1 VLIGGGDTSIAT
13 RGLGIRC
20 RESGASHAGGVLLDS
35 SKEYGDTMKKQ
46 FRTTAIHRGMV
57 HMMLLTV
64 GSAAV
69 AQTAAEKP
77 ASLETVVVTGQR
89 AALQSAQK
97 IKQTAEEIVAE
108 EAGKLP
114 DKSITE
120 VLQRVVGVVIDRNKS
135 RGDPEH
141 FSVEGSGISVRG
153 LSWGSSVLN
162 GRESFSA
169 GWPGRELSWGDIPPE
184 LMAGVDVYKNPSS
197 EIIEGGVSGTVNLR
211 TALPFDYKGT
221 KSYLSAGNNYVQRS
235 GKNSPSVSG
244 LYTTQWNTDVGRV
257 GVLLDLSY
265 NHSSYQN
272 ESLQLDAYFPRT
284 DLIAGQTA
292 WAPKS
297 ASFRNNTGDTE
308 RAGVYGALQW
318 KKDRMDSSLTYFLSG
333 ARETSTEQG
342 IYTGVENPYK
352 SVIKNA
358 TYDAN
363 NVLLSGLYTY
373 PSGGLGANRYKEGG
387 LGFNVS
393 RGWNRSHS
401 KTGELAWNFK
411 WAINDQ
417 WLVQN
422 DVQWVHA
429 KSDSIGRNMQLGTY
443 VPSMTIDVSGTSPLR
458 IGFDQTAT
466 DFLADPKNYY
476 WNLVMPGMSKSDGD
490 LYAWK
495 ADARYRFDH
504 PILRDVRV
512 GVRATYRVARRYEAS
527 GNTWTSVSDPWSVKQ
542 TSTPGQLPA
551 VTDGAYTWQSRGSF
565 GYMDDPRYQTV
576 PVEVFNFN
584 NFYGG
589 KVGKLPNIVMPTIGA
604 VRDYPNTYKTLA
616 NDYRYQQCLDGKN
629 LFPTQDITCDYK
641 KDYQNSFKELVY
653 DNNPEKT
660 STHSEQT
667 DALYATLRFGF
678 DDLKFPIE
686 GNAGVRVVLT
696 RDVSHGYTAFQ
707 TQYNSMT
714 PPDLPRFD
722 QLGGPLDVQNQ
733 FVKVLPSLNLKM
745 NFTDRLQARLAMAQ
759 SMNRPGFNQLG
770 EYIKLWQD
778 YDAVNQRVTYR
789 GENSGNVKLKPITA
803 NSYDLALEWYPRDG
817 QSITGTVFHKD
828 VKDVIMNTAYTR
840 TYNSVAGNPQI
851 FSITGPA
858 NVGKAQVSGL
868 EVAGMTY
875 LDKLPFLNGVLPEWA
890 KGIGVSANYTYI
902 DAKQS
907 LYKQIYNPYCD
918 AGRAQT
924 NGTLHLFGC
933 DTNGVPF
940 TDLPLP
946 YMAKNAYNFVLMYD
960 RGPFS
965 ARLAYNWHSRVLQ
978 SADAN
983 GTRGDDGTSADPSR
997 PGARDVGWGLPTW
1010 QEAFGQWDAG
1020 MNYRFSDTLSAS
1032 LNVTNL
1038 NNVIVRQTQQQHI
1051 GTMGR
1056 AWFYPGRS
1064 YSMSARYE
1072 F

>member
-1 VLIGGGDTSIAT
+1 
-13 RGLGIRC
+13 
-20 RESGASHAGGVLLDS
+20 
-35 SKEYGDTMKKQ
+35 MKKQ
-46 FRTTAIHRGMV
+46 FRTTAVHRGMV

-64 GSAAV
+64 GGAAL
-69 AQTAAEKP
+69 AQSPAEKP
-77 ASLETVVVTGQR
+77 PASLDTVVVTGQR
-89 AALQSAQK
+89 AALQTAQK
-97 IKQTAEEIVAE
+97 IKQNAEEIVDSVVAE

-120 VLQRVVGVVIDRNKS
+120 VLQRVVGVIIDRNKS

-153 LSWGSSVLN
+153 LSWGSSLLN

-211 TALPFDYKGT
+211 TALPFDYKAT
-221 KSYLSAGNNYVQRS
+221 KAYMSVGNNYVQRS
-235 GKNSPSVSG
+235 GKNSPNLSG
-244 LYTTQWNTDVGRV
+244 LYTTQWNTDIGRV

-265 NHSSYQN
+265 NHSSFQN
-272 ESLQLDAYFPRT
+272 ESIQLDAYYPRT
-284 DLIAGQTA
+284 DLIAGQVA

-297 ASFRNNTGDTE
+297 ASFRNNTGDNE
-308 RAGVYGALQW
+308 RAGFYGALQW
-318 KKDRMDSSLTYFLSG
+318 KKGGMDSSLTYFVSG
-333 ARETSTEQG
+333 ARETGSEQG
-342 IYTGVENPYK
+342 FYTGVENPYK
-352 SVIKNA
+352 STIADAK
-358 TYDAN
+358 YDAN
-363 NVLLSGLYTY
+363 NVLTSGTYTY
-373 PSGGLGANRYKEGG
+373 LTGAGANTSPLGGLG
-387 LGFNVS
+387 LQIT
-393 RGWNRSHS
+393 RGWNQTTS

-429 KSDSIGRNMQLGTY
+429 KNDAVGRNLQLGTF
-443 VPSMTIDVSGTSPLR
+443 VPSMSIDVPGKSPVR
-458 IGFDQTAT
+458 IGFDQTSR
-466 DFLADPKNYY
+466 DFLAKPENYY
-476 WNLVMPGMSKSDGD
+476 WNLVMPSASKADAD

-495 ADARYRFDH
+495 ADARYRFDD
-504 PILRDVRV
+504 PILRDIRV
-512 GVRATYRVARRYEAS
+512 GVRATYRVARHYEAS
-527 GNTWTSVSDPWSVKQ
+527 GNGWTSVAEPWNVKQ
-542 TSTPGQLPA
+542 NIKPGQMPPD
-551 VTDGAYTWQSRGSF
+551 DGTWQSRGSF
-565 GYMDDPRYQTV
+565 AYMGDPRYQGV
-576 PVEVFNFN
+576 PVETFNFG

-589 KVGKLPNIVMPTIGA
+589 KVGTLPNIVMPTIGA
-604 VRDYPNTYKTLA
+604 VRDYPNAYKTLV
-616 NDYRYQQCLDGKN
+616 NDYGYQQCLDGNK
-629 LFPTQDITCDYK
+629 LYPSKPACKLSDYE
-641 KDYQNSFKELVY
+641 DRFKTLVY
-653 DNNPEKT
+653 DGDPSKT

-667 DALYATLRFGF
+667 DAVYTTLRFGF
-678 DDLKFPIE
+678 DDWKFPLE

-696 RDVSHGYTAFQ
+696 RDVSHGYSVFETK
-707 TQYNSMT
+707 YDVNS

-722 QLGGPLDVQNQ
+722 LTQPIDVQNQ

-770 EYIKLWQD
+770 EYIKLQQN
-778 YDAVNQRVTYR
+778 YNFEKKTLTYT
-789 GENSGNVKLKPITA
+789 GNNTGNVKLKPITA

-817 QSITGTVFHKD
+817 QSLTATAFHKD
-828 VKDVIMNTAYTR
+828 VKDVIMNSAYSRAYDSTG
-840 TYNSVAGNPQI
+840 GNPQI
-851 FSITGPA
+851 FAITGPA
-858 NVGKAQVSGL
+858 NVGKAKVGGL

-875 LDKLPFLNGVLPEWA
+875 LDKLAFLEGVLPDWA

-918 AGRAQT
+918 AGRATT

-933 DTNGVPF
+933 DTNGLPF
-940 TDLPLP
+940 SDLPLP

-960 RGPFS
+960 RGPLS
-965 ARLAYNWHSRVLQ
+965 ARLAYNWHSRILQ

-983 GTRGDDGTSADPSR
+983 GTRGEDATSADPSR
-997 PGARDVGWGLPTW
+997 PGAQDVGWGLPTW

-1020 MNYRFSDTLSAS
+1020 MNYRFSDALSMS

-1051 GTMGR
+1051 GVMGR

-1064 YSMSARYE
+1064 YSLSARYE